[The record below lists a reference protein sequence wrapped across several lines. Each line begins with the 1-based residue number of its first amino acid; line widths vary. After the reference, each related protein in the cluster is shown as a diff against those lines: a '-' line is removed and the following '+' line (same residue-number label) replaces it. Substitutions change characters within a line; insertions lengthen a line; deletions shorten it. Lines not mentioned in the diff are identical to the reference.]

1 MLDVVSINRQF
12 LTMARQAAQS
22 PSGEIVTGLARPI
35 LDQLSRLT
43 LDQIDAIAR
52 AASVSLISLRLTEA
66 ELQRLITL
74 KNGRQMA
81 YALAV
86 VSSRVG
92 H

>member
-43 LDQIDAIAR
+43 LDQIDAIAQ

-74 KNGRQMA
+74 NNGRQMA

-92 H
+92 Y